1 MTFIE
6 TLKKEIGEK
15 RKLRPSSINAYVSN
29 LNKLHKLM
37 FDEDE
42 IKELDF
48 LKDKK
53 GVMKTI
59 EDKKLSTRKTYL
71 AAIVVA
77 LMAFDKD
84 EKLINYYRDEMEAL
98 AKQFNS
104 DMEEQKKSN
113 TQDKNWVSLAAL
125 RKVIRKYRN
134 ELNEK
139 GIFKK
144 EYDDLTNKEFDLLQK
159 WIVASLYI
167 LDDNPPLR
175 NNYIMKVITNKE
187 YDSLSEKEKE
197 ERNYTVI
204 KSRNNKFFSLG
215 NYKTSGKY
223 GTKTIPVGKKLNSA
237 LNIWLKFNKTGDL
250 LLNSKREAM
259 TANGL
264 TKFLQK
270 TFAPTGKNISSSLIR
285 HIFIS
290 EKFPAQNKEKEE
302 VAAKMLHSSGQ
313 QTLYSKSDD

>member
-1 MTFIE
+1 MAFIE
-6 TLKKEIGEK
+6 KLKKEIGDH
-15 RKLRPSSINAYVSN
+15 RKLRASSINAYASN

-37 FDEDE
+37 FDGEE
-42 IKELDF
+42 ISDLDF
-48 LKDKK
+48 LKDRKK
-53 GVMKTI
+53 VMKTI

-77 LMAFDKD
+77 LMAFEKD
-84 EKLINYYRDEMEAL
+84 EKLISPYRDDIEAL
-98 AKQFNS
+98 AKKFND
-104 DMEEQKKSN
+104 DMEKQKKSE

-125 RKVIRKYRN
+125 RKVMRKYRN

-144 EYDDLTNKEFDLLQK
+144 DYDDLTNKEFDLLQK

-175 NNYIMKVITNKE
+175 NNYIMNVISNKDYE
-187 YDSLSEKEKE
+187 KLSEKEKE
-197 ERNYTVI
+197 ERNYTVV

-223 GTKTIPVGKKLNSA
+223 GTKIIPVGKKLNSA
-237 LNIWLKFNKTGDL
+237 LNIWLKFNKTGHL
-250 LLNSKREAM
+250 LLNSKREPM

-264 TKFLQK
+264 TKYLQK
-270 TFAPTGKNISSSLIR
+270 TFSPTGKNISSSMIR

-290 EKFPAQNKEKEE
+290 EKFPAQNAEKEE
-302 VAAKMLHSSGQ
+302 VAEKMGHSVEQ
-313 QTLYSKSDD
+313 QTLYSKKD

>member
-53 GVMKTI
+53 GVMK
-59 EDKKLSTRKTYL
+59 STRKTYL

-125 RKVIRKYRN
+125 RKVMRKYRN

-302 VAAKMLHSSGQ
+302 VADKMGHSVGQ
-313 QTLYSKSDD
+313 QTLYSKTD